1 MSDESTGGQSS
12 EPRGGSRVIRP
23 TAAGELSRGDL
34 RLRIEAT
41 GRDLRRAIT
50 SVLEA
55 VAGPRPRPT
64 RVARAIGLDKSLASR
79 LVRSVRTT
87 SDTDLMHLVP
97 SPGGLHIF
105 AELARRHADPASI
118 EHLRAGADRFAELL
132 DAVPGGRASIDA
144 QIAESSRVA
153 LEKREHIAKQ
163 ASFKAMSFLLGH
175 FCDVLSTSLF
185 LVPGANGKRVDGIEI
200 HRRMGLRRM
209 RPSTPLALLSFWG
222 EASDAVKENAISFE
236 TVDGASGASDPT
248 GFLLRDYS
256 TQPLPDLDVVR
267 DGDMTTLVLG
277 ANSAGQAPT
286 QLTSVFRIR
295 NGWAVQPEARF
306 QSLRGYVLH
315 TPCREVIRDVYIAES
330 LFSDATPQVSFVLPG
345 PRVAMRPPRP
355 DGQRHFTE
363 VDLTSSLEQLPPGPH
378 PYDIPG
384 VLNQSAVVRHVLER
398 TGHGM
403 TRFRGWRFAMTYP
416 ITLIEMIWWLM
427 HPSLGPDGGPDGGP
441 QG

>member
-1 MSDESTGGQSS
+1 MSDKSPGG
-12 EPRGGSRVIRP
+12 ERPEAGRGARVIRSGV
-23 TAAGELSRGDL
+23 TGELGRGDL
-34 RLRIEAT
+34 RLRIEVT

-79 LVRSVRTT
+79 LVRSVRAT
-87 SDTDLMHLVP
+87 SDMDLMHFVP

-105 AELARRHADPASI
+105 ADLARKHADPASI
-118 EHLRAGADRFAELL
+118 EHLRAAADRFAELL
-132 DAVPGGRASIDA
+132 DVVPGGRASIDA

-175 FCDVLSTSLF
+175 FCDVLTTSLF
-185 LVPGANGKRVDGIEI
+185 IVPSANGRRADGIEVS
-200 HRRMGLRRM
+200 RRLGLRRM

-222 EASDAVKENAISFE
+222 DVNDAMKENAIAFE
-236 TVDGASGASDPT
+236 PLNGGPLDPMA
-248 GFLLRDYS
+248 FLLPDYS
-256 TQPLPDLDVVR
+256 SQPLPELDVVR

-295 NGWAVQPEARF
+295 NAWPVKPEERL
-306 QSLRGYVLH
+306 QSLRGYVLT
-315 TPCREVIRDVYIAES
+315 TPCREVVRDVYIAES
-330 LFSDATPQVSFVLPG
+330 LYTDASPQLSFMLPG
-345 PRVAMRPPRP
+345 PRVAMRPPRA

-363 VDLTSSLEQLPPGPH
+363 VDLTSSIQQLPLGPE
-378 PYDIPG
+378 PWDMPG
-384 VLNQSAVVRHVLER
+384 VANQSAVVRHVLER
-398 TGHGM
+398 TGHRM

-416 ITLIEMIWWLM
+416 LALVEMMWWLT
-427 HPSLGPDGGPDGGP
+427 HPSLPDGPPEADRRG
-441 QG
+441 

>member
-1 MSDESTGGQSS
+1 
-12 EPRGGSRVIRP
+12 VIRP
-23 TAAGELSRGDL
+23 SPAGELSRGDL
-34 RLRIEAT
+34 RLRIELT
-41 GRDLRRAIT
+41 GRELRRTIN

-79 LVRSVRTT
+79 LVRSVRAT
-87 SDTDLMHLVP
+87 SDMDLMHFVP

-105 AELARRHADPASI
+105 ADLARRHADPASL
-118 EHLRAGADRFAELL
+118 EHLKAAADRFAELL
-132 DAVPGGRASIDA
+132 DGVPGGRASIDA

-163 ASFKAMSFLLGH
+163 ASFKSMSFLLGH
-175 FCDVLSTSLF
+175 FCDVLTTSLF
-185 LVPGANGKRVDGIEI
+185 LIPSANGRRVDGIEI
-200 HRRMGLRRM
+200 HRRLGLRRM

-222 EASDAVKENAISFE
+222 EASDAMQENAISFE
-236 TVDGASGASDPT
+236 TVDGESGGANPT
-248 GFLLRDYS
+248 GFLLPEYS
-256 TQPLPDLDVVR
+256 SAPLPELDVVR
-267 DGDMTTLVLG
+267 DGEMTTLVLG

-295 NGWAVQPEARF
+295 NGWAKAPEARF

-315 TPCREVIRDVYIAES
+315 TPCREVVRDVYIAES
-330 LFSDATPQVSFVLPG
+330 LFSDATPRVSFVLPG
-345 PRVAMRPPRP
+345 PRAAMRPPRD
-355 DGQRHFTE
+355 DGERHFTE
-363 VDLTSSLEQLPPGPH
+363 VDLTSSIVQLPPGPQ

-384 VLNQSAVVRHVLER
+384 VVNHAAVVRHVLER

-416 ITLIEMIWWLM
+416 ITLVEMIWWLM
-427 HPSLGPDGGPDGGP
+427 HPSLPDTEPGSPRHS
-441 QG
+441 

>member
-1 MSDESTGGQSS
+1 MADESPKSEQSKA
-12 EPRGGSRVIRP
+12 ERGARAVIRSGV
-23 TAAGELSRGDL
+23 AGELGRGDL

-41 GRDLRRAIT
+41 GRELRRAIG

-79 LVRSVRTT
+79 LVRAVRTT
-87 SDTDLMHLVP
+87 SDMDLMHFVP

-105 AELARRHADPASI
+105 ADLARKHADPASV
-118 EHLRAGADRFAELL
+118 EHLRAAADRFAELL

-175 FCDVLSTSLF
+175 FCDVLTTSLF
-185 LVPGANGKRVDGIEI
+185 LVPAANGKRIDGIEI
-200 HRRMGLRRM
+200 HRRLGLRRM
-209 RPSTPLALLSFWG
+209 RPSTPLALLSIWG
-222 EASDAVKENAISFE
+222 EASDAIKENAITFE
-236 TVDGASGASDPT
+236 TLDGETGGTNPT
-248 GFLLRDYS
+248 GFLLPDYS
-256 TQPLPDLDVVR
+256 TQPLPELDVVR

-277 ANSAGQAPT
+277 GNSSGQAPT

-295 NGWAVQPEARF
+295 NGWPVTPESLS

-315 TPCREVIRDVYIAES
+315 TPCREVVRDVYIAES
-330 LFSDATPQVSFVLPG
+330 LYRDATPQVSFVLPG
-345 PRVAMRPPRP
+345 PRHAMRPPRA

-363 VDLTSSLEQLPPGPH
+363 VDLTSSIQQLPLVPEPW
-378 PYDIPG
+378 DMPG
-384 VLNQSAVVRHVLER
+384 VANHAAVVRHVLER
-398 TGHGM
+398 TGHRM

-416 ITLIEMIWWLM
+416 VALVETMWWLV
-427 HPSLGPDGGPDGGP
+427 HPGGNGDA
-441 QG
+441 

>member
-1 MSDESTGGQSS
+1 M
-12 EPRGGSRVIRP
+12 IRSNL
-23 TAAGELSRGDL
+23 TGELVRGDL
-34 RLRIEAT
+34 RLRIEMT
-41 GRDLRRAIT
+41 GRELRRAIGT
-50 SVLEA
+50 VLEA

-79 LVRSVRTT
+79 LVRSVRAT
-87 SDTDLMHLVP
+87 SDMDLMHFVP

-105 AELARRHADPASI
+105 ADLARRHADPASI
-118 EHLRAGADRFAELL
+118 EHLRAAADRFAELL

-163 ASFKAMSFLLGH
+163 ASFKSMSFLLGH
-175 FCDVLSTSLF
+175 FCDVLTTSLF
-185 LVPGANGKRVDGIEI
+185 LVPSANGRRVDGIEV
-200 HRRMGLRRM
+200 HRRLGLRRM

-222 EASDAVKENAISFE
+222 EASDAMKENAISFE
-236 TVDGASGASDPT
+236 TVDGETGAANPT
-248 GFLLRDYS
+248 GFLLPEYS
-256 TQPLPDLDVVR
+256 TQPLPDLDVMR
-267 DGDMTTLVLG
+267 DGEMTTLVLG

-295 NGWAVQPEARF
+295 NGWALTPEARY

-315 TPCREVIRDVYIAES
+315 TPCREVVRDVYIAES
-330 LFSDATPQVSFVLPG
+330 LYSDATPQVSFVLPG
-345 PRVAMRPPRP
+345 PRAAMRPPRG
-355 DGQRHFTE
+355 DGHRHFTE
-363 VDLTSSLEQLPPGPH
+363 VDLTSSIVQLPLGPQ

-384 VLNQSAVVRHVLER
+384 VVNHAAVVRHVLER

-427 HPSLGPDGGPDGGP
+427 HPSLDDRPEPDGRG
-441 QG
+441 